1 MIGLTG
7 HPSTSSER
15 TVKPSLPR
23 LKWVAFLTQQNPINI
38 TMTAPLRLIFILL
51 LSLGMPL
58 SSLAQNDNSVV
69 ALLTLTPPPAQSAP
83 VIQQPTP
90 ATITKPP
97 FTWQE
102 IWRDHRIVI
111 YILSLILLITLAV
124 LISLFIIFK
133 KLLLTKK
140 NLACQQ
146 TTLDQLA
153 AKLSA
158 TQRTHD
164 LYYKMVALGAGAITL
179 FDIRTLK
186 FIEFNDAA
194 CQGLG
199 YSREEFAKLHLHDI
213 HTDKN
218 EHETQQLIQTILST
232 GHAQFASIHRH
243 KNGSWR
249 HMWVSSNLITLDDK
263 AYFITQWTDVTHYKI
278 LEASLHR
285 QEKHL
290 QQAQHIGKLGSWF
303 IELLS
308 NTMEWSPETYHIFG
322 KTPEQAIDLEF
333 FFSCIHDDDK
343 DRVSLAWQAA
353 LKGQPYDIEHRIMV
367 NDEVR
372 WVHGRGKINFTD
384 NGIPLSGTG
393 SIQDITEHKH
403 TEAVITE
410 ERNRLQD
417 IIDATH
423 AGTWEWNIITG
434 EAHFNP
440 RWYQLFGYT
449 EEDMHSLSIEN
460 WQWLIH
466 PDDFEQAN
474 DLLVKHLTGE
484 SEYYECELRMRHKDG
499 HWLWIAD
506 HGRIKLSANDGSPMI
521 MNGIHLDISERKTLE
536 LDLRKLS
543 LAVEQNPN
551 SIVITNLASEV
562 EYCNASFTSMSG
574 YSKQEMLGKTIHL
587 KQSGLIDS
595 TIYKEIYATLNKGLT
610 WEGELINKTKTG
622 RLYNEH
628 LLITPIKQAN
638 GTISHYLTIS
648 NDITEHKKTQLELAS
663 YRLQLED
670 LVNERTLALAQ
681 SNQKLIASEQRF
693 TYAAEAS
700 SEGIWDW
707 AIPENHA
714 HFNLAYFTMLG
725 YEANDFKH
733 ALLSLNTDNAHN
745 LLEYAEDEHRYDVV
759 QTWINL
765 LHPDD
770 KESAINR
777 AYEDL
782 SSQSTYESE
791 FRMRAK
797 NGSYHW
803 ILSKGKV
810 VNYANDHTP
819 LRAVGTHIDISLR
832 KQTELALLNAK
843 QLAESASEAKSNFLA
858 NMSHEIRTPMNAI
871 LGLTYLIQRDINDP
885 QQLQRL
891 DKVKE
896 SARHLLSII
905 NDILDLS
912 KIEANH
918 LPIEKIEFN
927 IATHVDNVCS
937 LFKER
942 VDTKGLEL
950 YQEIDTRLM
959 HQPLIGD
966 PLRIDQILL
975 NFLSNAL
982 KFTETGSITLRVKLL
997 NETDSHIN
1005 LRFETQDTGIGMSE
1019 AQQQRIFEAFEQAEA
1034 STTRKYGGTGLG
1046 LTISRRLVELM
1057 AGEIGVLSRPSIGS
1071 TFWFTLPLER
1081 GLGIN
1086 LQQPEHSQ
1094 AQFKSNA
1101 HILLVEDNLINQIV
1115 AQELLE
1121 SVGMTIDVANNGQ
1134 EAINKV
1140 NTTRYDLILMDMQMP
1155 VLDGISAT
1163 RIIRTLDNGHHL
1175 PIIAMT
1181 ANVFTDDRL
1190 RCLDAG
1196 MNAHIAKPVDPSILY
1211 STLAQ
1216 WIPETAITDD
1226 STSPSLDTTA
1236 NLAIDSE
1243 INFPMIFSSPL
1254 LDMPTGLVYF
1264 GGNQQAYFK
1273 MLAQFISLH
1282 QHDIET
1288 INTLLEQNN
1297 VHDAERLAHTLK
1309 GISATLGA
1317 NTLKEL
1323 SFSIETALRHADNTE
1338 NLADLLTEAHQEL
1351 TTLCQFIT
1359 DLNIAPPQPIAH
1371 KLSPENFKIHLT
1383 KLIML
1388 LEDDDLESAY
1398 ILESLLP
1405 LLKEKITQEHAD
1417 LLLEQMNNYDFENA
1431 LNNLQALIKLHPE
1444 WR

>member
-1 MIGLTG
+1 
-7 HPSTSSER
+7 
-15 TVKPSLPR
+15 
-23 LKWVAFLTQQNPINI
+23 
-38 TMTAPLRLIFILL
+38 MTATLRLILILL
-51 LSLGMPL
+51 LGIGIPL
-58 SSLAQNDNSVV
+58 SSVAQVDTSVI
-69 ALLTLTPPPAQSAP
+69 ALLTITPPPAELP
-83 VIQQPTP
+83 PPTQLP
-90 ATITKPP
+90 TTPTLTNQA
-97 FTWQE
+97 FTWEE
-102 IWRDHRIVI
+102 IWRDHRLVI
-111 YILSLILLITLAV
+111 YILSIVTLISLIV
-124 LISLFIIFK
+124 LTSLFIILR
-133 KLLLTKK
+133 KLLLTQQKLNQKK
-140 NLACQQ
+140 
-146 TTLDQLA
+146 TSLDQLA
-153 AKLSA
+153 DELSA
-158 TQRTHD
+158 TQRTND
-164 LYYKMVALGAGAITL
+164 MYYKMVSLGSEAISL

-194 CQGLG
+194 CQSLG
-199 YSREEFAKLHLHDI
+199 YSREEFAKLHLYDI
-213 HTDKN
+213 HTDKDD
-218 EHETQQLIQTILST
+218 HETQQLIQTILRT
-232 GHAQFASIHRH
+232 GHAQFDSIHRH

-249 HMWVSSNLITLDDK
+249 HMWVSNNLVYLDDK

-285 QEKHL
+285 QEQHL
-290 QQAQHIGKLGSWF
+290 QQAQNIGKLGSWF

-308 NTMEWSPETYHIFG
+308 NTIEWSPETYRIFG
-322 KTPEQAIDLEF
+322 KVPDQAIDLEV
-333 FFSCIHDDDK
+333 FFSCIHQEDK
-343 DRVSLAWQAA
+343 DRVALAWQAA
-353 LKGQPYDIEHRIMV
+353 LKGQPYDIEHRIIV

-372 WVHGRGKINFTD
+372 WVHGRGEFTFTA
-384 NGIPLSGTG
+384 NGIPLSATG
-393 SIQDITEHKH
+393 SLQDITEHKH

-449 EEDMHSLSIEN
+449 EEAMHSLSIEK
-460 WQWLIH
+460 WQDLIH

-474 DLLVKHLTGE
+474 EYLIKHLTGE
-484 SEYYECELRMRHKDG
+484 SEYYECELRMRHQQG

-506 HGRIKLSANDGSPMI
+506 HGRIKLSADDGTPMI
-521 MNGIHLDISERKTLE
+521 MSGIHLDISERKTLE
-536 LDLRKLS
+536 LELHKLS

-562 EYCNASFTSMSG
+562 EYCNASFTTMTG
-574 YSKQEMLGKTIHL
+574 YSQQEMLGKTIHL
-587 KQSGLIDS
+587 KQSGLVDAKS
-595 TIYKEIYATLNKGLT
+595 YKEIYATLNNGLT
-610 WEGELINKTKTG
+610 WEGELINQTKTG
-622 RLYNEH
+622 TLYNEH
-628 LLITPIKQAN
+628 LLISPIKQAN

-648 NDITEHKKTQLELAS
+648 HDITEHKKTQLELAS
-663 YRLQLED
+663 YRLQLEG
-670 LVNERTLALAQ
+670 LVNERTLALEQ
-681 SNQKLIASEQRF
+681 SNQQLIASEQRF

-733 ALLSLNTDNAHN
+733 ALLTINADNASD
-745 LLEYAEDEHRYDVV
+745 LLAYEESEHRYDVA
-759 QTWINL
+759 QTWMDL

-770 KESAINR
+770 RETAIKH

-782 SSQSTYESE
+782 SLQGTYDSE
-791 FRMRAK
+791 FRMLAK
-797 NGSYHW
+797 DGSYHW

-810 VNYANDHTP
+810 VHYANDHTP
-819 LRAVGTHIDISLR
+819 LRAVGTHTDISLR
-832 KQTELALLNAK
+832 KQTELTLLNAK

-918 LPIEKIEFN
+918 LPIENIEFN
-927 IATHVDNVCS
+927 VATHVDNVCS

-942 VDTKGLEL
+942 VDTKGLQL

-982 KFTETGSITLRVKLL
+982 KFTETGSITLRVKLI
-997 NETDSHIN
+997 NETDSHIH

-1046 LTISRRLVELM
+1046 LTISRHLVELM
-1057 AGEIGVLSRPSIGS
+1057 GGEIGVLSRPSIGS
-1071 TFWFTLPLER
+1071 TFWFTLPLAR
-1081 GLGIN
+1081 GLGLN
-1086 LQQPEHSQ
+1086 PQQPEH
-1094 AQFKSNA
+1094 AHVQFKSNA

-1121 SVGMTIDVANNGQ
+1121 SVGIVIDVANNGQ

-1140 NTTRYDLILMDMQMP
+1140 NATLYDLILMDMQMP

-1163 RIIRTLDNGHHL
+1163 RIIRTLVNGQHL

-1216 WIPETAITDD
+1216 WIPETTIANEATSLSLANTPAFAINHEAA
-1226 STSPSLDTTA
+1226 L
-1236 NLAIDSE
+1236 
-1243 INFPMIFSSPL
+1243 PMIFSSPL
-1254 LDMPTGLVYF
+1254 LDMPTGIVYF
-1264 GGNQQAYFK
+1264 GGNEHAYFK
-1273 MLAQFISLH
+1273 MLAQFVSLH

-1288 INTLLEQNN
+1288 INTLLEEHNN
-1297 VHDAERLAHTLK
+1297 HDAERLAHTLK

-1317 NTLKEL
+1317 NTLKDL

-1338 NLADLLTEAHQEL
+1338 NLTDLLTEAHQEL

-1359 DLNIAPPQPIAH
+1359 DLNIDPAPPIAY
-1371 KLSPENFKIHLT
+1371 KLSPENFKIQLT

-1405 LLKEKITQEHAD
+1405 LLKEKISPEHAD